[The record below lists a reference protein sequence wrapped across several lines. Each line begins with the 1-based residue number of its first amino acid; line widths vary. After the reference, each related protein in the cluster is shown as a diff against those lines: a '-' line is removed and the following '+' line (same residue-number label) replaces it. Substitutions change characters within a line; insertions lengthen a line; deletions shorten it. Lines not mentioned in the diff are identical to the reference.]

1 MLFEKCGT
9 EEGRKIMSQIAGR
22 YRFGRKWGALLLL
35 GALAATGVCFLPREP
50 TLMDKATHVVSLTP
64 ATKECF
70 RLSNTSLLSL
80 QKSGQ
85 HWKAVRADTH
95 TGSETVLEPLSDTL
109 ANVTPMGE
117 WHLSPDGKWLLWAG
131 ERHVIRSQWRNVN
144 TFYNQFR
151 VFASALD
158 GSRQIE
164 RQQGGNVAW
173 LPDSSG
179 WTRWT
184 HDRNSSTM
192 QTQTLN
198 SPQIT
203 RTFLPNIEPN
213 SIRQTFKVVGLT
225 PMPGAQ
231 TVNFAPL
238 AVVKANGH
246 RQTTLLVPGSLL
258 FGNNVHWYGIDAAGG
273 EMTNANRTASLP
285 AAIHE
290 YAIAFPAGMECVGAE
305 LAPQAD
311 RLLWKTTSSRFPLL
325 TRTLWGCWPWLANTL
340 KLGSEPIISLWVSQ
354 SDGTGLQEL
363 GHLTAPNID
372 NWPDTL
378 SSLHWSANG
387 RQATFIFQHRLYT
400 IPVP

>member
-1 MLFEKCGT
+1 
-9 EEGRKIMSQIAGR
+9 MSQIAGR
-22 YRFGRKWGALLLL
+22 RRFGRKWGALLLL
-35 GALAATGVCFLPREP
+35 GGLAAAGARFLPREP
-50 TLMDKATHVVSLTP
+50 TLLDKATQVVSLGP

-70 RLSNTSLLSL
+70 RLSNTSLLLL

-85 HWKAVRADTH
+85 GWKAVRADSN
-95 TGSETVLEPLSDTL
+95 TGYETVLKPLSDTL
-109 ANVTPMGE
+109 ATVTPMGE

-131 ERHVIRSQWRNVN
+131 NRPVPRNQWRNVN

-179 WTRWT
+179 WTRWAR
-184 HDRNSSTM
+184 DYADVIM

-203 RTFLPNIEPN
+203 RTLLPDIEPYN
-213 SIRQTFKVVGLT
+213 IRQTIQVVGLT
-225 PMPGAQ
+225 PITGPQ
-231 TVNFAPL
+231 TLRFATR
-238 AVVKANGH
+238 AVVRASGRK
-246 RQTTLLVPGSLL
+246 QSVLLVPGSQLT
-258 FGNNVHWYGIDAAGG
+258 GNNVHWFEIDRDSL
-273 EMTNANRTASLP
+273 ETNQARMATGLP
-285 AAIHE
+285 NFVHE
-290 YAIAFPAGMECVGAE
+290 HTVTFPPLMFCDGAE

-311 RLLWKTTSSRFPLL
+311 RLLWKTASSRASPLG
-325 TRTLWGCWPWLANTL
+325 RVLWGHWPWLAN
-340 KLGSEPIISLWVSQ
+340 KLQIRSEPIVSLWVSQ
-354 SDGTGLQEL
+354 SDGTGLREI
-363 GHLTAPNID
+363 GHLTAPNVE
-372 NWPDTL
+372 NWPDTF
-378 SSLHWSANG
+378 SSLRWSANG